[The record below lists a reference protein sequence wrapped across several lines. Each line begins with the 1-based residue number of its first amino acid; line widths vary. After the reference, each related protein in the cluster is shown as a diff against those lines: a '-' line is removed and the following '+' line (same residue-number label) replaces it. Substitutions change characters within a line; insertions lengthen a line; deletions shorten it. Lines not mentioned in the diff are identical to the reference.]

1 MVNSR
6 IDQVPGA
13 RAFFVHPD
21 NVAHVRDRLAAAVA
35 VIARPDAFMTGTDP
49 VQLIVETDHGVHT
62 RCYLA
67 SHDGIEFLLV
77 YGRVD
82 RKRQLSDG
90 LNYGLTQHVVD
101 FLGITVLVGTFI
113 VGSVRP
119 DAAAGEIFVPSDLV
133 GIGPHHASNA
143 VDGPFGFRTIDMYWP
158 FCARAR
164 GPLLAAANDKG
175 RPPVADRSTYATFHG
190 WPRIETAAE
199 LRLYAEQ
206 GFDVVGQTLDPEATL
221 AKESGTHYAAM
232 AVTVDDGPLRQQL
245 MQGEADAR
253 QGIDDLVLTG
263 RTRMFDIFLDAL
275 PALDELARKP
285 AECDCREQAE
295 RRQAR
300 SEHMYYRPRHLCV
313 DW

>member
-1 MVNSR
+1 VNSR
-6 IDQVPGA
+6 IDEVPGT
-13 RAFFVHPD
+13 RALFVHPD
-21 NVAHVRDRLAAAVA
+21 NVAQVRSRLAAAVA
-35 VIARPDAFMTGTDP
+35 VIARPDSFMIRTDP
-49 VQLIVETDHGVHT
+49 VQLIVETDHGVHA

-67 SHDGIEFLLV
+67 SHDGIDFVLV

-82 RKRQLSDG
+82 RKRQPSGG
-90 LNYGLTQHVVD
+90 LNYRLTQHVED
-101 FLGITVLVGTFI
+101 FLGITVLIGTFI

-119 DAAAGEIFVPSDLV
+119 TAAAGEIVVPSDLV
-133 GIGPHHASNA
+133 GIGSHTASNA
-143 VDGPFGFRTIDMYWP
+143 VDGPFGFRTVDMYWP
-158 FCARAR
+158 FCAHAR
-164 GPLLAAANDKG
+164 GALLAAANANG
-175 RPPVADRSTYATFHG
+175 RPPVPDRSIYATFHG

-199 LRLYAEQ
+199 LKLYAEQ

-253 QGIDDLVLTG
+253 DGIDDLVLTG
-263 RTRMFDIFLDAL
+263 RTRMFDIVLDAL
-275 PALDELARKP
+275 PSLDELARKP
-285 AECDCREQAE
+285 VECDCREQAE